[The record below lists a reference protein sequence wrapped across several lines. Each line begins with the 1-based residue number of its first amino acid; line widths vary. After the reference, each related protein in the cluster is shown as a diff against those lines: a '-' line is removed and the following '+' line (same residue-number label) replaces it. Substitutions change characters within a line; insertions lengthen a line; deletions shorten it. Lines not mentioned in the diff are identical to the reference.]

1 MNPYITPTRVIALL
15 ALLLGFAIGYVIRHL
30 LSQQQKNSA
39 ELKIKETLL
48 EAKSKAQKTI
58 EEAKR
63 KAETLINE
71 IRKEEKE
78 KENQI
83 RKFEERIAKK
93 EEILDKQKAEA
104 ENQLKSVKTE
114 IEEIKKKKALI
125 EKAEEE
131 KRKELEKIASL
142 TQEEAKK
149 ELFSS
154 IEKQYEK
161 DILERIQK
169 MELFGK
175 EKLEKKAQEI
185 LSTTIQRLASSTAS
199 EITITSVPITSEE
212 IKGKIIG
219 KEGRNIK
226 AFERTAG
233 VEIIVDDTP
242 GSVIISSFDPVR
254 RQVAKM
260 ALENLIIDGR
270 IQPARIEEAV
280 NKAKIEIEKIIKEK
294 GEEAAYEVG
303 VLDLNPSL
311 LVLLGRL
318 HFRTSYGQNV
328 LKHSLEM
335 AHISG
340 MLAAELKADIDIAK
354 KGALLHDIGKTVDH
368 EIQGSHVEIG
378 RRILQKFGVDERIIK
393 AMQAHHEEYPYETI
407 ESVIVQTADAISG
420 SRPGA
425 RRDTIEN
432 YLKRLESLENIA
444 NSFKGVERSFAIQA
458 GREIRIFVS
467 PEEISDLDAKK
478 IARDIADRIQSE
490 LKYPGE
496 IKVHVIR
503 ETRVVEYAK

>member
-15 ALLLGFAIGYVIRHL
+15 ALMLGFAIGYVIRHL
-30 LSQQQKNSA
+30 LTQQQKNSA

-48 EAKSKAQKTI
+48 EAKTKAQKTI
-58 EEAKR
+58 DEAKR
-63 KAETLINE
+63 KGEQILNE
-71 IRKEEKE
+71 IKKEEKE
-78 KENQI
+78 REYQV
-83 RKFEERIAKK
+83 RKVEERLAKK
-93 EEILDKQKAEA
+93 EEILEKQKFDI
-104 ENQLKSVKTE
+104 ENQFKSVKNE
-114 IEEIKKKKALI
+114 IEEIKKRKSLL
-125 EKAEEE
+125 EKAEDE
-131 KRKELEKIASL
+131 KQKELQKIASL
-142 TQEEAKK
+142 SKEEAKE

-161 DILERIQK
+161 DVLERIQK
-169 MELFGK
+169 IEMFGK
-175 EKLEKKAQEI
+175 ERLENKAKEI
-185 LSTTIQRLASSTAS
+185 LSSVIQRLASSTAS
-199 EITITSVPITSEE
+199 ELTTTAVPISSEE
-212 IKGKIIG
+212 LKGKIIG

-233 VEIIVDDTP
+233 VELIVDDTP
-242 GSVIISSFDPVR
+242 GSVIISSYDPIR
-254 RQVAKM
+254 RQIAKM
-260 ALENLIIDGR
+260 ALENLIVDGR
-270 IQPARIEEAV
+270 IQPARIEETI
-280 NKAKIEIEKIIKEK
+280 NKAKIEIEKIVKEK

-311 LVLLGRL
+311 LMLLGRL

-328 LKHSLEM
+328 LKHSIEM

-340 MLAAELKADIDIAK
+340 MLANELKANVDIAK
-354 KGALLHDIGKTVDH
+354 KGALLHDIGKSVDH

-378 RRILQKFGVDERIIK
+378 RRILQKFGVSEDIIK

-425 RRDTIEN
+425 RRDTIDN

-444 NSFKGVERSFAIQA
+444 NSFKGVEKSFAIQA

-467 PEEISDLDAKK
+467 PDEISDLEAKK
-478 IARDIADRIQSE
+478 IARDIADRIQGE